1 MTQVA
6 TIETDFLTDISQGNF
21 NLVLDAINNKPLII
35 DEKLPTGESAL
46 WLAIER
52 DDEKLIKLLLEGSGC
67 DVNLPNHVGAT
78 PLFVSC
84 EIGNEKIAEWLLEST
99 ADPNLVLKGDES
111 SPRNYIAA
119 ENACFES
126 LEILIKNGADI
137 NLAGKDHATP
147 LFISS
152 NCNFPRIVE
161 FLLKNGADPDKKFCG
176 ITSPLYNAAQKAS
189 NPEVDAIVI
198 VARLSQFDI
207 IKFTYIVH
215 FEFLI
220 SGPTLT
226 NRGYLENAV
235 TINFGSQ
242 SKLFP
247 RAVQMQ
253 SQDLTFTFTEGDSN
267 NYPLDEFIDAFT
279 ISASYADIRVNNS
292 NTPPPIVVEALGSLQ
307 GYTIEYGVAESEE
320 IPYSTGFALKLTR
333 SNTTKFFSFLMI
345 LTMWCLS
352 ASVLILAITLWM
364 RDRKVEPPTIGVTT
378 GLLFALP
385 AIRNVQPGIPG
396 IGCTA
401 DVVGLFW
408 NITMVAVASL
418 LLLVNYI
425 KKYKKEKTSL
435 PFTTDQLYIAKQ
447 EDIKKSEDASYR
459 ESLIFNDEEVQ
470 SNKVGDFVNVDK

>member
-1 MTQVA
+1 MKLKLSLKVQKILLISIILIVSILLVVFVGYLNVTA
-6 TIETDFLTDISQGNF
+6 TIYKRANVAWG
-21 NLVLDAINNKPLII
+21 
-35 DEKLPTGESAL
+35 
-46 WLAIER
+46 
-52 DDEKLIKLLLEGSGC
+52 
-67 DVNLPNHVGAT
+67 
-78 PLFVSC
+78 
-84 EIGNEKIAEWLLEST
+84 
-99 ADPNLVLKGDES
+99 
-111 SPRNYIAA
+111 
-119 ENACFES
+119 
-126 LEILIKNGADI
+126 
-137 NLAGKDHATP
+137 
-147 LFISS
+147 
-152 NCNFPRIVE
+152 
-161 FLLKNGADPDKKFCG
+161 G
-176 ITSPLYNAAQKAS
+176 ITGPKLGLQLNFKAS

-352 ASVLILAITLWM
+352 ASVLLLAITLWM